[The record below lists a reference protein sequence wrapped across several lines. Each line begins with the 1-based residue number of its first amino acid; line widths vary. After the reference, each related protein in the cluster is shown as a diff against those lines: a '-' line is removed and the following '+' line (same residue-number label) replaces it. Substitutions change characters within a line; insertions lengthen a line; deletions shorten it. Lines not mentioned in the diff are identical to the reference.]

1 MIIDDKMSSEK
12 EDIIKEQAEDE
23 MDTGISWAV
32 LMVAFFGQA
41 MSVGFYYCYGI
52 LYVEIVEAYAAS
64 DRQAGICFII
74 PLSKLMSQVIII
86 VSFGH
91 IQDILIA
98 PFHKNFWNN
107 LPI

>member
-1 MIIDDKMSSEK
+1 MIIDEKLSSER
-12 EDIIKEQAEDE
+12 EGIIKEQPEDE

-32 LMVAFFGQA
+32 LIVAFLGQA

-52 LYVEIVEAYAAS
+52 LYVEIVETYGAS
-64 DRQAGICFII
+64 DRQAGKCFII
-74 PLSKLMSQVIII
+74 PLSKLMFQVIII

-98 PFHKNFWNN
+98 PFHKIF
-107 LPI
+107 

>member
-12 EDIIKEQAEDE
+12 KDIIKEQAEDE
-23 MDTGISWAV
+23 MDRGISWAV

-52 LYVEIVEAYAAS
+52 LYVEIVEAYGAS

-74 PLSKLMSQVIII
+74 PLSKFMSQVFII
-86 VSFGH
+86 VSFGN
-91 IQDILIA
+91 I
-98 PFHKNFWNN
+98 
-107 LPI
+107 

>member
-12 EDIIKEQAEDE
+12 KDIIKEQAEDE
-23 MDTGISWAV
+23 MDRGISWAV

-52 LYVEIVEAYAAS
+52 LYVEIVEAYGAS

-74 PLSKLMSQVIII
+74 PLSKFIWKHSRHSNSTVSQKFQEQP
-86 VSFGH
+86 SHLGN
-91 IQDILIA
+91 
-98 PFHKNFWNN
+98 K
-107 LPI
+107 